1 MPPADAAR
9 PAARPEPAAAAA
21 RGEELRQR
29 LAKEDVIL
37 QGVEASLLVE
47 AGIEDAPRR
56 RRLAEHILARLRLL
70 GENAM
75 VIASSKMLSHKDLL
89 LEALR
94 QATADEALA
103 AQSAAR
109 AAAPAGETTALSEA
123 L

>member
-1 MPPADAAR
+1 MCS
-9 PAARPEPAAAAA
+9 
-21 RGEELRQR
+21 
-29 LAKEDVIL
+29 
-37 QGVEASLLVE
+37 AS
-47 AGIEDAPRR
+47 RR
-56 RRLAEHILARLRLL
+56 RPL

-103 AQSAAR
+103 AQSEVR

>member
-1 MPPADAAR
+1 MPQLVEVVRACSSALSSENNKPRAA
-9 PAARPEPAAAAA
+9 PPLVVEP
-21 RGEELRQR
+21 R
-29 LAKEDVIL
+29 
-37 QGVEASLLVE
+37 EASLLVE

-103 AQSAAR
+103 AQSAVR